1 MPQLISRH
9 IQKPLTPEERQ
20 RHLIKASNDYITGKI
35 SRADFRNA
43 ERQYMTDYD
52 GLTLELGRVSRMR
65 KRVFGRLA
73 QVITRGVK
81 RTQ

>member
-43 ERQYMTDYD
+43 ERQYM
-52 GLTLELGRVSRMR
+52 VN
-65 KRVFGRLA
+65 
-73 QVITRGVK
+73 I
-81 RTQ
+81 